1 MQSVNE
7 KEEKGI
13 EITQR
18 TEAWMTGRMITV
30 NKSKELRGGSGLGK
44 EVGQAGDKEFSV
56 FCAEPRYEWNQ
67 EEGHT
72 GGWKSGI
79 VASERH
85 QIRGGV

>member
-44 EVGQAGDKEFSV
+44 EVGPG
-56 FCAEPRYEWNQ
+56 R
-67 EEGHT
+67 
-72 GGWKSGI
+72 
-79 VASERH
+79 R
-85 QIRGGV
+85 